1 MWRRA
6 GNGLRAWSVLDVAT
20 RADHRPKTRI
30 PKEEPFYEFGFS
42 DDWRLVYVQVVK
54 GRVNVD
60 VDVVC
65 NLATLCCALPFKV
78 EYSVIT
84 RHVKIMLR

>member
-1 MWRRA
+1 M
-6 GNGLRAWSVLDVAT
+6 AT

-60 VDVVC
+60 VDVVES
-65 NLATLCCALPFKV
+65 KGGRV
-78 EYSVIT
+78 DVS
-84 RHVKIMLR
+84 